1 MNKLND
7 SSKTL
12 ATPISTS
19 KIKTK
24 GRIVEV
30 RVNNSTKAAAASLS
44 SRPSRSLIK
53 AKSLVKPLT
62 SNLKKKSSHANS

>member
-1 MNKLND
+1 MNNLND

-12 ATPISTS
+12 ATPINTS

-30 RVNNSTKAAAASLS
+30 RLNNSTKAAAALLS

-53 AKSLVKPLT
+53 AKSIVKPLA
-62 SNLKKKSSHANS
+62 NLKKKNSHANS